1 MDAMELLKDPGFW
14 VAASLGTFLIIL
26 VILKVPGMAL
36 KALDGRANAIKTEI
50 DEARR
55 LRDEA
60 QALLAEQQRRQA
72 QAKKE
77 ADEIVAE
84 ARAEAR
90 RAAQEAKAELAATIE
105 RRRKQAEEKIA
116 RAEADAEADI
126 RAYAGSVSIGAA
138 RRLIAS
144 QMNEARS
151 ARLIDGAIADLPKQL
166 RSR

>member
-1 MDAMELLKDPGFW
+1 MEIFQDPAFW

-36 KALDGRANAIKTEI
+36 KALDGRANSIKTEI

-60 QALLAEQQRRQA
+60 QTLLAEQQRRQA

-77 ADEIVAE
+77 ADEIVAQ

-90 RAAQEAKAELAATIE
+90 RAAEEAKADLAATIE

-116 RAEADAEADI
+116 HAEADAEAEI
-126 RAYAGSVSIGAA
+126 RAFAGSVSIGAA

-144 QMNEARS
+144 LLDEARS
-151 ARLIDGAIADLPKQL
+151 TRLIDGAIADLPKQL
-166 RSR
+166 SNR

>member
-1 MDAMELLKDPGFW
+1 MMELLKDPAFW
-14 VAASLGTFLIIL
+14 VAASLGTFIVILI
-26 VILKVPGMAL
+26 VLKVPGMAL
-36 KALDGRANAIKTEI
+36 KALDGRANSIKTEI

-72 QAKKE
+72 QAKSQT
-77 ADEIVAE
+77 DEMVAQ

-90 RAAQEAKAELAATIE
+90 RAAEEAKTELAATIE
-105 RRRKQAEEKIA
+105 RRRKQAEDKIA
-116 RAEADAEADI
+116 RAQVEAEADI

-138 RRLIAS
+138 RRLIAA
-144 QMNEARS
+144 QMDEARS
-151 ARLIDGAIADLPKQL
+151 SRLIDGAIADLPKQL

>member
-1 MDAMELLKDPGFW
+1 MELLKDPAFW
-14 VAASLGTFLIIL
+14 VAASLGTFIVILI
-26 VILKVPGMAL
+26 VLKVPGMAL
-36 KALDGRANAIKTEI
+36 KALDGRANSIKTEI

-72 QAKKE
+72 QAKSQT
-77 ADEIVAE
+77 DEMVAQ

-90 RAAQEAKAELAATIE
+90 RAAEEAKTELAATIE
-105 RRRKQAEEKIA
+105 RRRKQAEDKIA
-116 RAEADAEADI
+116 RAQVEAEADI

-138 RRLIAS
+138 RRLIAA
-144 QMNEARS
+144 QMDEARS
-151 ARLIDGAIADLPKQL
+151 SRLIDGAIADLPKQL

>member
-14 VAASLGTFLIIL
+14 VAASLVTFLLIL
-26 VILKVPGMAL
+26 VILKVPGMAV
-36 KALDGRANAIKTEI
+36 KALDGRATAIKTEI

-60 QALLAEQQRRQA
+60 QALLAEQQRQQA
-72 QAKKE
+72 QAKTQ
-77 ADEIVAE
+77 ADQIIAE

-90 RAAQEAKAELAATIE
+90 RAAEEAKTELAATIE

-126 RAYAGSVSIGAA
+126 RAYAGSVSVGAA
-138 RRLIAS
+138 RRFIAA
-144 QMNEARS
+144 QMDEARS
-151 ARLIDGAIADLPKQL
+151 SRLIDGAIADLPKQL
-166 RSR
+166 RSH

>member
-1 MDAMELLKDPGFW
+1 MELFQDPAFW
-14 VAASLGTFLIIL
+14 VAASLGTFIIIL
-26 VILKVPGMAL
+26 IVLKVPGMAL
-36 KALDGRANAIKTEI
+36 KALDGRASAIRTEI

-72 QAKKE
+72 QAKTQ
-77 ADEIVAE
+77 ADQIVAE
-84 ARAEAR
+84 ARAEVR
-90 RAAQEAKAELAATIE
+90 RAAEEAKTDLAASID

-116 RAEADAEADI
+116 RAQEQAEADI

-144 QMNEARS
+144 QMDEGRS
-151 ARLIDGAIADLPKQL
+151 SRLVDNAIADLPKQL
-166 RSR
+166 RNR